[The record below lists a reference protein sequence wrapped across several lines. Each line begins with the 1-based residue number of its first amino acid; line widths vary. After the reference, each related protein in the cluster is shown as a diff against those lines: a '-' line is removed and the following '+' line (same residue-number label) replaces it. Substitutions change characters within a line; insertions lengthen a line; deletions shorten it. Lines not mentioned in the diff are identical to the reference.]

1 MLITKNMSVKLIQYF
16 LIAVMILPFGNA
28 QLHADKGPGKIQ
40 ILRIKNMMMGGD
52 YAAAWRVLRD
62 MEKTD
67 SASSEVF
74 SMSGECNFHLRNYAE
89 AKEKLE
95 RSIAINPNDNPEK
108 YFYLGQTLQ
117 LLGKLEAAIPNYQT
131 YLEKADK
138 KDENQE
144 EAAARLMQ
152 CRKAVE
158 AIKNPINVIITN
170 IGSAINSEYP
180 EYNPSIS
187 ADGNYMIFTSRRRDG
202 KGTEVD
208 PEDGKFFEDIF
219 YSERDSITGKWTEAQ
234 PVPGHL
240 NTEGHDA
247 NMTLTPDGKQLFVY
261 RNMGIRGSGELYLSK
276 KSKTSGKWSAASKV
290 EGDVNTSYFESSA
303 TISPDG
309 KTLFFVSERP
319 RGGYGMGDIYMSRR
333 EGKYSWGKAVNLG
346 PVVNDEYDQI
356 GLFMHPDGTTLY
368 FASNS
373 PKSIGGYDI
382 FKTTVDAKG
391 KCTPPE
397 NLGYPINTTG
407 DERFFGVSTDS
418 KTAWFSSDRA
428 GGEGELDIW
437 EIDFSPLLADKE
449 AAEKPSQVPKG
460 PALSILT
467 GKIIDSDAG
476 QVIETDISIT
486 NKDNGS
492 TIKISSD
499 ENGDYFITLEGN
511 HSYLLEIKDPAF
523 KNYSFELMLK
533 AKDDGTFTQ
542 EKLIVLDRK
551 KKK

>member
-1 MLITKNMSVKLIQYF
+1 MSGKLIQYF
-16 LIAVMILPFGNA
+16 LVVALLFPIGGAY
-28 QLHADKGPGKIQ
+28 LHADKGPNKIQ
-40 ILRIKNMMMGGD
+40 LLRIKNMMIGGD

-67 SASSEVF
+67 SSSSEVF
-74 SMSGECNFHLRNYAE
+74 SMSGECNFYLKNYVE

-95 RSIAINPNDNPEK
+95 HSISINSNENPEK
-108 YFYLGQTLQ
+108 YYFLGQTLQ
-117 LLGKLEAAIPNYQT
+117 LLSELEQAIPAYQNYLDKT
-131 YLEKADK
+131 EKKADYR
-138 KDENQE
+138 E
-144 EAAARLMQ
+144 EASLRLIQ

-158 AIKNPINVIITN
+158 AIKNPINVTITN
-170 IGSAINSEYP
+170 IGSAINTEYP

-187 ADGNYMIFTSRRRDG
+187 ADGSIMIFTSRRRDG
-202 KGTEVD
+202 KGIEID

-219 YSERDSITGKWTEAQ
+219 YSERDSVTGKWTEAQ
-234 PVPGHL
+234 PVPGNL

-247 NMTLTPDGKQLFVY
+247 NMTITPDGNQLFVY
-261 RNMGIRGSGELYLSK
+261 RNMGIRGSGELYISK
-276 KSKTSGKWSAASKV
+276 KSKSSGKWSAASKV
-290 EGDVNTSYFESSA
+290 EGDINTSYFESSA

-319 RGGYGMGDIYMSRR
+319 RGGFGMGDIYMSRR
-333 EGKYSWGKAVNLG
+333 QGKNSWGKPINLG
-346 PVVNDEYDQI
+346 SVVNDEYDQI
-356 GLFMHPDGTTLY
+356 GLFMHPDGKTLY

-373 PKSIGGYDI
+373 TKSIGGYDI

-391 KCTPPE
+391 HCTEPE

-407 DERFFGVSTDS
+407 DERFFGISTDA
-418 KTAWFSSDRA
+418 KTAWFSSDRK
-428 GGEGELDIW
+428 GGEGDLDIW
-437 EIDFSPLLADKE
+437 EIDFSPLLQDKE
-449 AAEKPSQVPKG
+449 AAEKPGQVPKG
-460 PALSILT
+460 PELSILK
-467 GKIIDSDAG
+467 GKVIDSDAG

-492 TIKISSD
+492 TLKISSD

-511 HSYLLEIKDPAF
+511 HTYEIEIIDPAF
-523 KNYSFELMLK
+523 KVYKFEILLK
-533 AKDDGTFTQ
+533 AKENGTFTQ